1 MANYINSDG
10 VIFLSLSCSCS
21 KFLKIGDFQEIPF
34 AFHMHNDKRYIRR
47 TFPFY
52 EGLANKNG
60 LQFKIIMNEDRLGA
74 LEWGIGDYWVV
85 VTKIKDT
92 ALGPIAGGTE
102 SFRLLRD
109 SL

>member
-1 MANYINSDG
+1 
-10 VIFLSLSCSCS
+10 
-21 KFLKIGDFQEIPF
+21 
-34 AFHMHNDKRYIRR
+34 
-47 TFPFY
+47 
-52 EGLANKNG
+52 
-60 LQFKIIMNEDRLGA
+60 MNEDRLGA
-74 LEWGIGDYWVV
+74 LEWGIRDYWVV